1 MVNISKMDNIC
12 RFFLQGICRYGD
24 KCRYVHD
31 KSLCKPCNPASTNE
45 NKKDGANCKDKR
57 QNKHRKP
64 KNTENFSPDHTPPE
78 MRIVFADS
86 GLETYNKPHSTRDV
100 VVVKDLFCKED
111 NLEIYE
117 SLLKEI
123 KTSNVNQDKLWKSWH
138 GDTHWI
144 ADDKLDWKKEC
155 PTFTVILNRIKKYF
169 NMDIKATRFNLY
181 KDSSEWKPFH
191 HDAAA
196 VKKDKAK
203 TQNVTVAVSFGAER
217 DVAFEHSKSKT
228 VISIPQPNG
237 AVYTFGKDVNIIWKH
252 GIPQLPVDKVTDKGR
267 ISIIAW
273 GWIDQVEL

>member
-1 MVNISKMDNIC
+1 MVNISKMNNIC

-24 KCRYVHD
+24 KCRYLHD

-78 MRIVFADS
+78 MRIVFAES

-155 PTFTVILNRIKKYF
+155 PTFTVILNRIKNTLIWILRQQDLIF
-169 NMDIKATRFNLY
+169 IKILQNGNL
-181 KDSSEWKPFH
+181 FIM
-191 HDAAA
+191 
-196 VKKDKAK
+196 
-203 TQNVTVAVSFGAER
+203 T
-217 DVAFEHSKSKT
+217 
-228 VISIPQPNG
+228 
-237 AVYTFGKDVNIIWKH
+237 
-252 GIPQLPVDKVTDKGR
+252 QLP
-267 ISIIAW
+267 
-273 GWIDQVEL
+273 

>member
-1 MVNISKMDNIC
+1 
-12 RFFLQGICRYGD
+12 
-24 KCRYVHD
+24 
-31 KSLCKPCNPASTNE
+31 
-45 NKKDGANCKDKR
+45 
-57 QNKHRKP
+57 
-64 KNTENFSPDHTPPE
+64 
-78 MRIVFADS
+78 MRIVFAES

-123 KTSNVNQDKLWKSWH
+123 KTSNVNQDKLRKCWH

-203 TQNVTVAVSFGAER
+203 TQNVTVAVSLGAER

-237 AVYTFGKDVNIIWKH
+237 AVYNLGKDVNIIWKH
-252 GIPQLPVDKVTDKGR
+252 GIPQLPG
-267 ISIIAW
+267 
-273 GWIDQVEL
+273 